1 MPGAKKKPGSPIS
14 EVCFPRRPGHPR
26 PNVAMTLE
34 APDTH
39 YLRAA
44 VGWLELG
51 NHTEAGEELARIR
64 PGFVNHPDVLEVRW
78 MVCSA
83 GRSWEA
89 ALAVAELMV
98 ALAPERPSGWIH
110 RAYSLRRVH
119 TGGLQLAWAA
129 LRPAFEKFPKE
140 EVIAYNLACYASQFG
155 RLEEAWEWLQRAM
168 EAAGDVKGI
177 KERGLVDADLE
188 PLWPRLR
195 EL

>member
-1 MPGAKKKPGSPIS
+1 
-14 EVCFPRRPGHPR
+14 
-26 PNVAMTLE
+26 MTLE
-34 APDTH
+34 MPDTF

-51 NHTEAGEELARIR
+51 NPTEAGEELAHIR
-64 PGFVNHPDVLEVRW
+64 TEFLNHPDVLEVRW
-78 MVCSA
+78 MVCSV

-98 ALAPERPSGWIH
+98 SLAPDRPSGWVH
-110 RAYSLRRVH
+110 RAYSLRRIPN
-119 TGGLQLAWAA
+119 GGLQLAWAA
-129 LRPAFEKFPKE
+129 LRPAFDRFPKE

-155 RLEEAWEWLQRAM
+155 RLDEAWEWLHRAM
-168 EAAGDVKGI
+168 EAAGDVNLV
-177 KERGLVDADLE
+177 KERGLADPDLQ